1 MDNKFGDRY
10 VWHRTSRKSCFFS
23 GLLVLLILCS
33 TASARDRGILSKQLK
48 VKCSSLGPVMWATC
62 LLNLTLKYIEYSLKQ
77 QVFWHRSG
85 LVCFPSLGGSAWLDW
100 KKYFQSLSL
109 GDRQPH
115 VVVLEEAWANT
126 QVLMPERVS
135 ISSLSR
141 VEPGGSLWQVTGI
154 RHKFDGESS
163 DPFFS
168 QYEASLSWR
177 AGMVFLHFWTSFR
190 FAFALAFF
198 QYPSAF
204 ILQVYLCQF
213 GWHIVCKETD
223 CDKATKIRVVSTR
236 HI

>member
-1 MDNKFGDRY
+1 M
-10 VWHRTSRKSCFFS
+10 
-23 GLLVLLILCS
+23 
-33 TASARDRGILSKQLK
+33 
-48 VKCSSLGPVMWATC
+48 
-62 LLNLTLKYIEYSLKQ
+62 
-77 QVFWHRSG
+77 
-85 LVCFPSLGGSAWLDW
+85 DW

-168 QYEASLSWR
+168 QYEASLS
-177 AGMVFLHFWTSFR
+177 
-190 FAFALAFF
+190 
-198 QYPSAF
+198 
-204 ILQVYLCQF
+204 
-213 GWHIVCKETD
+213 
-223 CDKATKIRVVSTR
+223 
-236 HI
+236 